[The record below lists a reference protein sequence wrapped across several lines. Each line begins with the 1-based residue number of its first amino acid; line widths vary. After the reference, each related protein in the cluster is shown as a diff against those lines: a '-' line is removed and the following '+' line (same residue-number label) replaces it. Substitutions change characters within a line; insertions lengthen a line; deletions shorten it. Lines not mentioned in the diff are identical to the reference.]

1 MVVVSSAVTTA
12 LMTLAPTARV
22 TGLVS
27 AGWLSSPSL
36 NATVAPECVGVA
48 VTVVSVTAF
57 PTVAV

>member
-12 LMTLAPTARV
+12 LMTLSPTARV

-27 AGWLSSPSL
+27 ALSSPSL

-48 VTVVSVTAF
+48 VTVVAVTEF

>member
-27 AGWLSSPSL
+27 ALSSPSL
-36 NATVAPECVGVA
+36 SATVAPECVGVA
-48 VTVVSVTAF
+48 VTVVSVTEF
-57 PTVAV
+57 TTVAV

>member
-1 MVVVSSAVTTA
+1 MVVVSSAVITA

-27 AGWLSSPSL
+27 AVSAPSL
-36 NATVAPECVGVA
+36 NTTVAPECVGVA

-57 PTVAV
+57 TTVAV

>member
-27 AGWLSSPSL
+27 AVSSPSL

-48 VTVVSVTAF
+48 VTVVCMTEF

>member
-22 TGLVS
+22 TGS
-27 AGWLSSPSL
+27 ASALSSPSL
-36 NATVAPECVGVA
+36 NATVAPECVTVA
-48 VTVVSVTAF
+48 VTVVSVTEF

>member
-27 AGWLSSPSL
+27 AVSSPSL